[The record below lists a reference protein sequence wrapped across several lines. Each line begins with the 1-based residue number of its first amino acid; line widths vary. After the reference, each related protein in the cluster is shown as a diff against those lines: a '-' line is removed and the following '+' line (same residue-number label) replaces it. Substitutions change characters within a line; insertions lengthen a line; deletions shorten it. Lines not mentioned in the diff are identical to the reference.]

1 MTAEIKYIQEIYIKE
16 TNSVIDSEMDI
27 DEDILHDRIINVI
40 A

>member
-16 TNSVIDSEMDI
+16 TNSVIDLEIDI
-27 DEDILHDRIINVI
+27 DEVISHDRITNVI